1 MVVIDAHSHLLQGR
15 HPSSERP
22 QSLDDLDDVDV
33 VGLLAGLDELGVEAV
48 VTLAQEMTRV
58 RDQWLGSNELAADL
72 QQRLQGRFYGIAG
85 FEPLTRWDQF
95 NGQRFEQV
103 RELVQSDRVQ
113 GLLITPPYGHFR
125 LNDRRAYPF
134 YQLAVEYDVPIYVH
148 QGAMF
153 GPPQNAPQYGGGLWT
168 LDQVVVDLPDL
179 RLNIEHMAW
188 PWTEELLAIM
198 AHGPNVTTDVT
209 MLSMRPHLLA
219 WHLTIAGDYGF
230 LDRIFW
236 GTDYVGQDSQAYL
249 DQVRQELDFYQH
261 RLNPIL
267 KGCGWPTLSAV
278 HIEGLLG
285 ENIRRFLKLTL

>member
-1 MVVIDAHSHLLQGR
+1 MRVIDAHSHLLQGR
-15 HPSSERP
+15 HASSKRP
-22 QSLDDLDDVDV
+22 RSLDDLNDVDMAE
-33 VGLLAGLDELGVEAV
+33 LLAGLDNLGVEAV

-58 RDQWLGSNELAADL
+58 RDQWLGSNELAVDL
-72 QQRLQGRFYGIAG
+72 QRRLQGRFLAIAG

-95 NGQRFEQV
+95 NGPRFEQV
-103 RELVQSDRVQ
+103 RELVQSGRVR

-134 YQLAVEYDVPIYVH
+134 YQMAVECDVPIYVH

-168 LDQVVVDLPDL
+168 LDQVVVDFPGL

-198 AHGPNVTTDVT
+198 AHGPNVYTDVT

-236 GTDYVGQDSQAYL
+236 GTDYVGQDSQVYL
-249 DQVRQELDFYQH
+249 DQVRQELDFYQN
-261 RLNPIL
+261 RLNPLL
-267 KGCGWPTLSAV
+267 KGCGWPTLSTA

-285 ENIRRFLKLTL
+285 ENIQRFLKLT